1 MDVPRAARLQVL
13 AAAALFSTG
22 GAAIKACSLT
32 SWQVAAGRSGIA
44 TLALLLLAP
53 AARRGF
59 TRRTPLVGL
68 AYAATVLLFVISN
81 KLTTSA
87 NAIFLQSTAPLYV
100 LLIGPFLLREP
111 IRRSDTWFLAA
122 LGAGMALFF
131 VGHEAPVETAP
142 NPPLGNVLALTSG
155 FTWALT
161 ICGLRWLSGD
171 AKNPGGAAAATVAG
185 NLFALLAALPMALP
199 FADVSVRDAGLVV
212 FLGVFQIGLAY
223 ALLTRATSRVT
234 ALEVTLLLLL
244 EPVLNPVWSWVV
256 HGERPSAWS
265 LGGGAIILLATLLR
279 ARLAGAVVPIRA
291 VPGGAEAGSTLTP
304 P

>member
-1 MDVPRAARLQVL
+1 
-13 AAAALFSTG
+13 
-22 GAAIKACSLT
+22 
-32 SWQVAAGRSGIA
+32 
-44 TLALLLLAP
+44 
-53 AARRGF
+53 
-59 TRRTPLVGL
+59 
-68 AYAATVLLFVISN
+68 
-81 KLTTSA
+81 
-87 NAIFLQSTAPLYV
+87 
-100 LLIGPFLLREP
+100 
-111 IRRSDTWFLAA
+111 
-122 LGAGMALFF
+122 
-131 VGHEAPVETAP
+131 
-142 NPPLGNVLALTSG
+142 
-155 FTWALT
+155 
-161 ICGLRWLSGD
+161 
-171 AKNPGGAAAATVAG
+171 
-185 NLFALLAALPMALP
+185 MALP